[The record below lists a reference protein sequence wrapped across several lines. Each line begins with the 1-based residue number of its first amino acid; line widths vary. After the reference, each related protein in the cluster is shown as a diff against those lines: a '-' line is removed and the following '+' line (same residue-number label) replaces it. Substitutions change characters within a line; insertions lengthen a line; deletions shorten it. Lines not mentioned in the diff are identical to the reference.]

1 MGPPGPL
8 VCLFG
13 KRQITQ
19 KLKIKTQKY
28 ELRMTFNRSYII
40 NCMRNIL
47 IVLLVIGLL
56 ALGLFYIQKTSNTSD
71 NSIRLNN
78 IIQKSESDSK
88 DETKETVTV
97 IAENLDTPWALAFLP
112 DGSILVTE
120 RAGNVRIINHDG
132 TLDPTITKIPSR
144 EIGEGGLLGI
154 TIHPDFA
161 SNNYVYLY
169 YTYSGDGNQTFN
181 RVVRMT
187 YGNKS
192 LSDEKIILDEIPGD
206 NNHNGGRIKFGPD
219 RNLYIG
225 TGDAEN
231 PTNAQNTTSL
241 SGKIL
246 RITPEGK
253 IPSDNPFNNAIYSI
267 GHRNVQGLAWKN
279 NALWATEHG
288 RSGVLSGLDE
298 LNLIEKGKN
307 YGWSVIQGD
316 ETKIGMESPRWNSGS
331 STWAPSGAAFVGSR
345 LFFAGLRGQ
354 TLYEAQI
361 KDDKVLKITEHFKGE
376 FGRLREVILGPDGYL
391 YVTTSNK
398 DGRGK
403 PAKNDDRILKI
414 KL

>member
-1 MGPPGPL
+1 
-8 VCLFG
+8 
-13 KRQITQ
+13 
-19 KLKIKTQKY
+19 
-28 ELRMTFNRSYII
+28 
-40 NCMRNIL
+40 MRNTL
-47 IVLLVIGLL
+47 IVLLVVGFIV
-56 ALGLFYIQKTSNTSD
+56 LGLYLKKSSNLVG
-71 NSIRLNN
+71 NPIRLNN

-88 DETKETVTV
+88 VESKEQIQV

-120 RAGNVRIINHDG
+120 RPGNVRIINPDG
-132 TLDPTITKIPSR
+132 TLDPKVTIIPSK

-154 TIHPDFA
+154 TIHPDFT
-161 SNNYVYLY
+161 SNHWVYLY
-169 YTYSGDGNQTFN
+169 YTYSGNGDATFN

-187 YGNKS
+187 YQNKI
-192 LSDEKIILDEIPGD
+192 LTDEKIILDEIPGD

-219 RNLYIG
+219 RLLYIG

-231 PTNAQNTTSL
+231 PTNAQNTSSL

-246 RITPEGK
+246 RLTSDGQ
-253 IPSDNPFNNAIYSI
+253 IPSDNPFSNPVYSI
-267 GHRNVQGLAWKN
+267 GHRNVQGLAWKGQT
-279 NALWATEHG
+279 LWATEHG

-316 ETKIGMESPRWNSGS
+316 ETKPGMESPRWNSGS
-331 STWAPSGAAFVGSR
+331 STWAPSGAAFVGDR

-361 KDDKVLKITEHFKGE
+361 NDDKVLRVTEHFKGE

-391 YVTTSNK
+391 YVTTSNE

-403 PAKNDDRILKI
+403 PAKNDDRILRV